1 MTNISKLPLDKIVHS
16 SVENYFKNSND
27 AKHMKEGYTFSKTL
41 KFETSGKPICTN
53 LISNKYFTLE
63 GDMGGLL

>member
-16 SVENYFKNSND
+16 SVENYFKDRND

-41 KFETSGKPICTN
+41 KFETSGKPIHTN
-53 LISNKYFTLE
+53 LISNKYFTHE
-63 GDMGGLL
+63 GDMGGLP